1 MAEQSESFTAEEVE
15 KRAKEILLEL
25 GNERK
30 INAWPFFV
38 LTTALS
44 MLQHAMTLSK
54 VPKFIEKEEKLKVN

>member
-38 LTTALS
+38 LTTALG
-44 MLQHAMTLSK
+44 MLLHAMTLSK